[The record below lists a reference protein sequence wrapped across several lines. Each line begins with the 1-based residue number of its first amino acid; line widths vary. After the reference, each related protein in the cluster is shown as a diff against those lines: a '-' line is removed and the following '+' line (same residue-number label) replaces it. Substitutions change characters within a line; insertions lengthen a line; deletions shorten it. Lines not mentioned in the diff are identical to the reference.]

1 VSKEAQDFINVCLI
15 KDYTK
20 RPQVSDLIH
29 HPWIKMVE
37 EQKLDDTVALN
48 IGKSL
53 IEFRNTTAFQTGVIA
68 FIANVTSGQN
78 ELRDLEIMFNRIDT
92 SKDGKLSLD
101 ELSKGIEE
109 LQAFF
114 QFEDIDY
121 EDLLKKMDADGDG
134 EIDFSEFITAAF
146 NTRTL
151 LTQENL
157 DAAFKTFDKDGN
169 GKITKDELQAIFSGG
184 EASKA
189 SDAVWKD
196 IMDEVDKNGDGEI
209 DYEEFTSAMRIVMTR
224 RATDAKQKK
233 K

>member
-1 VSKEAQDFINVCLI
+1 
-15 KDYTK
+15 
-20 RPQVSDLIH
+20 
-29 HPWIKMVE
+29 M
-37 EQKLDDTVALN
+37 
-48 IGKSL
+48 
-53 IEFRNTTAFQTGVIA
+53 
-68 FIANVTSGQN
+68 
-78 ELRDLEIMFNRIDT
+78 RDLEIMFNRLDT

-101 ELSKGIEE
+101 ELRKGIDE

-169 GKITKDELQAIFSGG
+169 GKITKDEL
-184 EASKA
+184 
-189 SDAVWKD
+189 
-196 IMDEVDKNGDGEI
+196 
-209 DYEEFTSAMRIVMTR
+209 
-224 RATDAKQKK
+224 
-233 K
+233 